1 MYLWYNAMSHISAL
15 MDEEYLMKCVV
26 DPTKKTFYI
35 YSNEGDSKE
44 VVCDNTEQFMNVL
57 SVVRAMCPED
67 RLVYTDA

>member
-1 MYLWYNAMSHISAL
+1 MWYNAVSHISAL
-15 MDEEYLMKCVV
+15 MVEEYLMKCVV